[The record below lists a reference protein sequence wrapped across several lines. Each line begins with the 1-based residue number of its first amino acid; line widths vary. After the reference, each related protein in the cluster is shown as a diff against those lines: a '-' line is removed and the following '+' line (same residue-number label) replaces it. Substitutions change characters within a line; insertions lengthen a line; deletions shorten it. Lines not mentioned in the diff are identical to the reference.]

1 VLYSLEVAAHCSDS
15 APARFAVAT
24 AVQIGRL
31 LKMARNKL
39 TPVEW
44 MRWIKADAPFDGRT
58 ARGYMACY
66 ENREGLQFETVSD
79 LIECQDSAKGLSQN
93 FEKNLGGEPR
103 PFALNNGEAASALV
117 DTQAT
122 HRENPAWFPD
132 LPMIWLP
139 ILQQGDMVL
148 LASAKGN
155 PFAVEIHSRQGD
167 TFQGRSL
174 DGDDEQSFHAC
185 NIMAILYCPR
195 QWVQKRR

>member
-1 VLYSLEVAAHCSDS
+1 
-15 APARFAVAT
+15 
-24 AVQIGRL
+24 
-31 LKMARNKL
+31 MARNKL

-44 MRWIKADAPFDGRT
+44 MRWIKADVPFDGRI

-66 ENREGLQFETVSD
+66 ENREGLNFETVS
-79 LIECQDSAKGLSQN
+79 GL
-93 FEKNLGGEPR
+93 FKCREPKPAR
-103 PFALNNGEAASALV
+103 KFALTSAVNGEAASALV

-132 LPMIWLP
+132 LPMNWLP

-155 PFAVEIHSRQGD
+155 PFAVEIQSRQGD

-174 DGDDEQSFHAC
+174 ERDEEQPFHAC
-185 NIMAILYCPR
+185 NIAAILYCPR
-195 QWVQKRR
+195 QWSASQGTK